1 MTIKKSLS
9 KILSVSNF
17 IIQSEMVSLNLFA
30 ERKISRT
37 ISSVIDQDM
46 SKLAWYLSHGT
57 FISLKDR
64 MRQPSDMQYTC
75 CFGAYTLV
83 PGLFGL
89 QILSIPDKAFRGV
102 AMEDFLTDTEDL
114 ARWNAWFSEV
124 TSNETIKPIL
134 ADKTRL
140 EKAYNIYTTG
150 EGPAQA
156 LKAIKKGEA
165 PP

>member
-1 MTIKKSLS
+1 M
-9 KILSVSNF
+9 
-17 IIQSEMVSLNLFA
+17 
-30 ERKISRT
+30 
-37 ISSVIDQDM
+37 
-46 SKLAWYLSHGT
+46 
-57 FISLKDR
+57 
-64 MRQPSDMQYTC
+64 
-75 CFGAYTLV
+75 
-83 PGLFGL
+83 
-89 QILSIPDKAFRGV
+89 SIPDKAFRGV